1 MMETRSAWILT
12 WTAASSLGLALCL
25 LGCSNNTEDTGDNTK
40 PYVFSDTSIE
50 RLLRHQMVTMPEPDP
65 TNAVADDDE
74 AARLGQYLFYDT
86 RLSADGQQSCST
98 CHQPEHGFADPVKVS
113 TAIGVTQRHTPTLVN
128 AAFNRWF
135 YWDGRC
141 DTLWC
146 QATEPLEAPKEHGS
160 TRLEIAH
167 LVFSDA
173 ELNEAYT
180 HIFGELPALELSD
193 RFPPRGRPVLDDT
206 RNPDHIAWASMTETD
221 QDQVNEVFTNIA
233 KSIAAYEARLIQ
245 SQSPFDRMLAAFE
258 SGDASGGNHLSASAK
273 RGAELFVGEGVCWAC
288 HAGPAFTNKE
298 FHNVALPESSN
309 IDNESDGR
317 FGGIDLLLVNPFNGR
332 GRYSDSPADAEIKLG
347 YLIQS
352 PEQMGTF
359 KTPGLRNILDTA
371 PYMHGGH
378 FETLTEVVQHY
389 NEMNDPPLS
398 GHREELLL
406 PLFWDD
412 QQVADVVA
420 FLESLQGEPIA
431 PALKEQP
438 DGPL

>member
-1 MMETRSAWILT
+1 MKSGWILT
-12 WTAASSLGLALCL
+12 WTAASSLTLAFGL
-25 LGCSNNTEDTGDNTK
+25 LGCSNNSGDTASN
-40 PYVFSDTSIE
+40 PNAYVFSDTAIE
-50 RLLRHQMVTMPEPDP
+50 RLLRHQVSSVPAPDP
-65 TNAVADDDE
+65 TNAVADSD
-74 AARLGQYLFYDT
+74 AASRLGQYLFYDT
-86 RLSADGQQSCST
+86 RLSADGEQSCAT
-98 CHQPEHGFADPVKVS
+98 CHQPEYGFADPVEVS

-160 TRLEIAH
+160 SRLEIAH
-167 LVFSDA
+167 LVFGD
-173 ELNEAYT
+173 EEINEAYT
-180 HIFGELPALELSD
+180 NIFGDLPPLEQTD
-193 RFPPRGRPVLDDT
+193 RFPPKGRPVLDDT
-206 RNPDHIAWASMTETD
+206 RNPDHIAWASMTTTD
-221 QDQVNEVFTNIA
+221 QNLVNEVFTNVA

-245 SQSPFDRMLAAFE
+245 SDSSFDRMLDEFE
-258 SGDASGGNHLSASAK
+258 SGNVSGGDHLSTSAK

-298 FHNVALPESSN
+298 FHNVALPASPD
-309 IDNESDGR
+309 IDNESEGR
-317 FGGIDLLLVNPFNGR
+317 FSGIDLLLVNPFNGR
-332 GRYSDSPADAEIKLG
+332 GQYSDSTEDAEIKLG

-352 PEQMGTF
+352 PEQLGTF
-359 KTPGLRNILDTA
+359 KTPGLRNLLDTA

-389 NEMNDPPLS
+389 NQMDDPPLS

-420 FLESLQGEPIA
+420 FLESLQGTPID
-431 PALKEQP
+431 PELKVQP